1 MCAIFGLGFMRG
13 HEIQSGD
20 EKLIQ
25 ELIRSLFSENMARG
39 RTASGM
45 AYVSYRG
52 IKVIKKDIYAT
63 EFINLPEYKKTESE
77 CVSFDQPNS
86 LLSILGHCRLKT
98 KGTETNNKNN
108 HPIICNKVVG
118 VHNGC
123 VSNDDELFTIYSKYI
138 KRNGEVDSEIIFSLI
153 DHFSKTCHIHDAI
166 QRMSS
171 VVNGGMACAM
181 VHELQPH
188 VIWLFRRFNPCDIVL
203 FKDIGLVVW
212 SSDKKYI
219 ESATLGNFGKR
230 EIIEFQQNSGIG
242 IDLHRNRIHRFT
254 IEEPKHFAMY

>member
-13 HEIQSGD
+13 HEIRND
-20 EKLIQ
+20 TLIQ
-25 ELIRSLFSENMARG
+25 NFIRSLFSENMVRG

-63 EFINLPEYKKTESE
+63 GFINLPEYRKTESE
-77 CVSFDQPNS
+77 CVSFDISNT
-86 LLSILGHCRLKT
+86 LLSVLGHCRLKT

-123 VSNDDELFTIYSKYI
+123 ISNDDELFTVYNGKIN
-138 KRNGEVDSEIIFSLI
+138 RNGEVDSEIIFSLV
-153 DHFSKTCHIHDAI
+153 DYFSKTCHIHDAI

-171 VVNGGMACAM
+171 IVSGGLACAM

-203 FKDIGLVVW
+203 FKDIGLISW
-212 SSDKKYI
+212 SSSKDYI
-219 ESATLGNFGKR
+219 ESATSGLFGKG
-230 EIIEFQQNSGIG
+230 EIIQFPPNSGIG

-254 IEEPKHFAMY
+254 IEESKHYTMY